1 MRKRNTHTDA
11 HTHSSVLIMP
21 FLERKKQSRHRFKV
35 RWISAAACHF
45 YLVLQYH
52 ALEICQENW
61 RGFFFYFWDKLI
73 EMQLSKPLK
82 KKLRARERGSRLI
95 DGGREGVLG
104 VLRVVNTWKKSPLL
118 LFVTWNH
125 TDLYCLTPSASFL
138 PKYTCNFLKPT
149 SSPDN
154 I

>member
-1 MRKRNTHTDA
+1 MRKRNTHTQT
-11 HTHSSVLIMP
+11 HTHTLLSSSCL
-21 FLERKKQSRHRFKV
+21 FLKEKKKSRYRFKV

-61 RGFFFYFWDKLI
+61 RGFFFFI
-73 EMQLSKPLK
+73 FGTNSLK
-82 KKLRARERGSRLI
+82 CSSANLWRRSCERERARERGIRLI
-95 DGGREGVLG
+95 DGGSEGVLG

-125 TDLYCLTPSASFL
+125 TDLYCLTPPAPPSF
-138 PKYTCNFLKPT
+138 PT
-149 SSPDN
+149 
-154 I
+154 ILATF